1 MFELN
6 EYVLHNLYGVLQ
18 VIDFED
24 IVFNG
29 VEQKYYVLQ
38 SPFRTNLTAKLKIP
52 VNKSNLLREL
62 PKEDK
67 IHELIKSLNDVE
79 PIWIAESKNRIKVYE
94 TIFMESDIV
103 ELCAYLKALKAH
115 KEVIKLTIKDR
126 EFMKRAE
133 QIIYGI
139 FSVGLGID
147 YADVPGYI
155 ENECPN
161 SNI

>member
-1 MFELN
+1 MFQIN

-18 VIDFED
+18 VIDYED
-24 IVFNG
+24 IEFNG
-29 VEQKYYVLQ
+29 AKQKYYVLQ
-38 SPFRTNLTAKLKIP
+38 SPFRTNLTAKVKIP
-52 VNKSNLLREL
+52 VSKSNLLHEL
-62 PKEDK
+62 PKEEK
-67 IHELIKSLNDVE
+67 IHELIKSLNDVK
-79 PIWIAESKNRIKVYE
+79 PIWIAESKSRIKVYE
-94 TIFMESDIV
+94 TIFLESDIV

-115 KEVIKLTIKDR
+115 KELIKLTIKDR

-139 FSVGLGID
+139 FSVGLGIE

>member
-38 SPFRTNLTAKLKIP
+38 SPFSMNLTSKIKIP
-52 VNKSNLLREL
+52 VSKSELLCEL
-62 PKEDK
+62 PKKDK
-67 IHELIKSLNDVE
+67 IDELIKSMSKVK
-79 PIWIAESKNRIKVYE
+79 PIWIAESKNRIHVYE
-94 TIFMESDIV
+94 TIFLESDVIK
-103 ELCAYLKALKAH
+103 LCAYLKALRSH
-115 KEVIKLTIKDR
+115 KDEIKLTIKDR

-139 FSVGLGID
+139 FAIGLGIE
-147 YADVPGYI
+147 YADVPNYL
-155 ENECPN
+155 ENEVLN